1 MLADIDEDEQAAAI
15 AAAAAQAGANLA
27 NAAAQ
32 PVQAN
37 APNPAAP
44 AAGAG
49 GQAPNAA
56 AQQQPPPPYA
66 AVAPGAGAGPVG
78 LNAAQ
83 LQQMAQNQQFHNI
96 MQNFI
101 LGMPQAAAAAV
112 AAAANAA
119 AGQPAA
125 GPNPAGAG
133 AVAAGPNPAAAAPAA
148 PHVGRARAKIT
159 PFNSTNAAD
168 WREFRQRVN
177 TARELDGWTDQ
188 EGKQMV
194 RTLCEGV
201 AAKRMMN
208 VAVGGN
214 PDLVPPPDDAKT
226 YEEYMDDVQLRFQHR
241 EASALAIAD
250 FQKARMRP
258 DEDYLNWHVRLHD
271 VHCMAYPTRDQ
282 ENDPDLIRQFILG
295 LQDQMIQD
303 HLMEREPQSYQD
315 CLAWAQSKQG
325 KLAQVRQSKT
335 RPRINAMEDID
346 PFKTYYGHEL
356 DCINAINYDSGT
368 RKRTANAQSKQWRG
382 RRFGQGS
389 KTRAP
394 RQRCE
399 RCGSYGHAMSE
410 CYSARDDVTQ
420 AGSRNRF
427 TRKNSGSGSLGGGKV
442 NRKGSG
448 SNNNR
453 GNRGKSGQNMKGYVK
468 RKAHAR
474 RGGAHAVGD
483 DESLHALENVE
494 DCLEQLALESQEGN

>member
-214 PDLVPPPDDAKT
+214 PDLVPPPADAKT
-226 YEEYMDDVQLRFQHR
+226 YEEYMNDVQLRFQHR

-325 KLAQVRQSKT
+325 KLAQVRQSRN
-335 RPRINAMEDID
+335 RPRINAIEAMDSSGSYDGYDYGYED
-346 PFKTYYGHEL
+346 Y
-356 DCINAINYDSGT
+356 CINAINYDTGA
-368 RKRTANAQSKQWRG
+368 RKRTTTAQNKHL
-382 RRFGQGS
+382 RRFGPGGM
-389 KTRAP
+389 KG
-394 RQRCE
+394 QRCSHCE
-399 RCGSYGHAMSE
+399 SFDHATTE
-410 CYSARDDVTQ
+410 CHFVKEEVAQVGR
-420 AGSRNRF
+420 RNRF
-427 TRKNSGSGSLGGGKV
+427 GRGNYGGG
-442 NRKGSG
+442 NFGNG
-448 SNNNR
+448 R
-453 GNRGKSGQNMKGYVK
+453 GNRRGRGNSGNRGRGGRYMKGRGM
-468 RKAHAR
+468 RKDHAR
-474 RGGAHAVGD
+474 RGNAYAVGD
-483 DESLHALENVE
+483 DDSLHALE
-494 DCLEQLALESQEGN
+494 DCLERLVLESQEGN